1 MDSKI
6 TDDEILA
13 NITVDHSKPGFV
25 IIKQED
31 WDTILFIL
39 ADPGAEINHYT
50 ECGMLDYFKYRIEE

>member
-13 NITVDHSKPGFV
+13 DITVDHSKPGFV

-31 WDTILFIL
+31 WEMILFIL
-39 ADPGAEINHYT
+39 ADAGAEVNHYT
-50 ECGMLDYFKYRIEE
+50 EGGMLDYFKYRTEE